1 MSTKKLFAYGYG
13 ATAAVL
19 GQRLLAK
26 GWKITGTCRTL
37 EKVQSLQ
44 ASGIEA
50 LCFNGDEVPTSE
62 QLSGTTHL
70 LISVPPGADGDLVLA
85 AQEKAIEAAG
95 STIEWIGYL
104 STTGVYGDRAGARVQ
119 ESDKVRPTS
128 ERGRRRVTA
137 ENAWFE
143 LGRRMDVP
151 VHIFRLAGIYGPGRN
166 QIASLRSGKARR
178 IIKPGH
184 VFSRIHVEDIAGV
197 LEASIAK
204 PRAGAAYNVCD
215 DEAAPP
221 QDVVAYAA
229 NLAGLEVPPEI
240 AFAEADLSPMARSF
254 YEESKRVANDL
265 IKHELGVCLQYP
277 TFREGLTALYKA
289 GE

>member
-1 MSTKKLFAYGYG
+1 VSAKKLFAYGYG

-19 GQRLLAK
+19 GRRLLAK
-26 GWKITGTCRTL
+26 GWQVTGTCRTP
-37 EKVQSLQ
+37 ENIQSLQ

-50 LCFNGDEVPTSE
+50 LCFNGNVAPTSE

-95 STIEWIGYL
+95 TSIEWIGYL

-143 LGRRMDVP
+143 FGAKMGVP
-151 VHIFRLAGIYGPGRN
+151 VQTFRLAGIYGPGRN

-178 IIKPGH
+178 IVKSGH
-184 VFSRIHVEDIAGV
+184 VFSRIHVEDIASV

-204 PRAGAAYNVCD
+204 PRTGAAYNVCD

-221 QDVVAYAA
+221 QDVVAFAA
-229 NLAGLEVPPEI
+229 HLAGLGVPPEI

-277 TFREGLTALYKA
+277 TFREGLTALYNA